1 MSEPVFEKILFEH
14 PDKGYQ
20 IRLVL
25 NEFRDVEY
33 LHLRK
38 YFMSFDEG
46 YVATKEGVSIPVS
59 IQSVHT
65 LLDGLI
71 EIVAKVESLDS
82 IQRHL
87 AEKISALTN
96 KPN

>member
-1 MSEPVFEKILFEH
+1 MGEPVYERILFEH

-25 NEFRDVEY
+25 NEFRDIEY

-46 YVATKEGVSIPVS
+46 FVPTKEGVSIPVS
-59 IQSVHT
+59 IQSIHT

-71 EIVAKVESLDS
+71 EICAKAEGFDS
-82 IQRHL
+82 IQTHL
-87 AEKISALTN
+87 AEKILELTKSTN
-96 KPN
+96 

>member
-1 MSEPVFEKILFEH
+1 MSEPVFEKVLFEH

-46 YVATKEGVSIPVS
+46 FIPTKEGVSIPVS

-82 IQRHL
+82 IQSHL
-87 AEKISALTN
+87 AEKISALTD